1 MRLSDK
7 EKTVLAGLVQTLR
20 TEFRAEEVILY
31 GSASRD
37 AMDVE
42 SDIDLLVILPAVN
55 WEIQKRISHV
65 CFDAQLDAGR
75 VFSTLCVTRHEL
87 VETPFRAT
95 PFVANL
101 HREGVRL

>member
-1 MRLSDK
+1 MRMSDK
-7 EKTVLAGLVQTLR
+7 ERDALAGLVRILR
-20 TEFRAEEVILY
+20 TEFRAEEVLLY

-37 AMDVE
+37 AMDAE
-42 SDIDLLVILPAVN
+42 SDIDLLVVLPDVN
-55 WEIQKRISHV
+55 WEIEKRISHV
-65 CFDAQLDAGR
+65 CFDAQLEVGR

-87 VETPFRAT
+87 AETPFRAT

>member
-1 MRLSDK
+1 MRLSDN
-7 EKTVLAGLVQTLR
+7 EKNVLVGLVQALR
-20 TEFRAEEVILY
+20 TEFGAEEVILY

-37 AMDVE
+37 AMDAE
-42 SDIDLLVILPAVN
+42 SDIDLLVVLPEVN
-55 WEIQKRISHV
+55 WEIEKRISHV
-65 CFDAQLDAGR
+65 CFDAQLEVGR

-87 VETPFRAT
+87 EETPFRAT